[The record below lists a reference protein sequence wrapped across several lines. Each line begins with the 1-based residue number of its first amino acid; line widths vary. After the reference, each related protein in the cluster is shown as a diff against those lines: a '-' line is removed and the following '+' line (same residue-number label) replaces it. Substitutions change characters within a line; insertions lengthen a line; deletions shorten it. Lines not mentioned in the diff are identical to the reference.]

1 MDRNRP
7 QGREKHV
14 TENGTGV
21 YKKDQV
27 QTSGPVGSGHGP
39 GTSDLGTGSTE
50 SSGRKSG
57 VRSATRSPIT
67 ILLILA
73 MLLFGGGSGLF
84 NSGLVG
90 GGSSGGGNS
99 SSLIS
104 SLSGGSSSSAGWKKT
119 SNVGKLDTSV
129 ADGSRAKRT
138 QILGNGQDTVTMM
151 IYMCGTDLESKN
163 GMATS
168 DLMEMVNA
176 KHSDKLN
183 IIVYTGGCSRWNNK
197 IISSTKNQVY
207 QVADGGLRCVSC
219 FRCDEDRSS
228 CDDHLYP

>member
-27 QTSGPVGSGHGP
+27 HTSGPVGSGHGP
-39 GTSDLGTGSTE
+39 GTSDLGTGSSE

-57 VRSATRSPIT
+57 VRSVTRSPIS
-67 ILLILA
+67 IILILA

-84 NSGLVG
+84 NSGLLG
-90 GGSSGGGNS
+90 GGSSGGGTP

-129 ADGSRAKRT
+129 AEGSRAKRT
-138 QILGNGQDTVTMM
+138 KIIGNGQDTVTIM

-176 KHSDKLN
+176 KHTDKLN
-183 IIVYTGGCSRWNNK
+183 IIVYTGGCSKWNNK

-207 QVADGGLRCVSC
+207 QC
-219 FRCDEDRSS
+219 
-228 CDDHLYP
+228 